1 MTVMSV
7 FESLRTPAAFLF
19 VLGVL
24 VFVHEF
30 GHFLVARWHGVR
42 VITFSLGFGPKL
54 LKVQRGD
61 TEYCISAVP
70 LGGYVKLAG
79 ETVEEDRTGAPDEFL
94 SKSKWVRFQVYLAG
108 PTMNLLLAWVV
119 LAGVLMRG
127 ADVPLADTSP
137 AVIGSIEQGSAAEK
151 AGLQVGDRIVSVAG
165 RDVPT
170 WSALDVEIVLQ
181 ANREL
186 AVVVDRR
193 GQRVE
198 FKLTPSAVGR
208 FEIGTIGI
216 QAVMRPMVLQI
227 STPGGPADRA
237 GLRRGDVIV
246 AVDGQPG
253 LNREAIIDRLSK
265 SAGKTL
271 TFTIERDGQK
281 MELPIVPESIGGVGK
296 IGVAINPYEF
306 RRVDPTIVQAFV
318 MSAQENWSST
328 KLIGR
333 TLKGL
338 FKRETPVKALM
349 GPISIATLTGTAAS
363 LGWLYLFQLMAN
375 ISLNLGLLN
384 LMPVPVLDG
393 GHIAILGV
401 EGLAR
406 RDLSMKVKE
415 RILMVGAVLIVLLMV
430 TVIYNDILRLFR

>member
-1 MTVMSV
+1 MTLMSLV
-7 FESLRTPAAFLF
+7 ESLRTPAAFLF

-24 VFVHEF
+24 VFVHEL

-54 LKVQRGD
+54 VKVQRGD

-94 SKSKWVRFQVYLAG
+94 SKSKWIRFQVYLAG
-108 PTMNLLLAWVV
+108 PTMNLLLAWLV
-119 LAGVLMRG
+119 LAGVLLRG
-127 ADVPLADTSP
+127 ADVPLSDTSP
-137 AVIGSIEQGSAAEK
+137 AIIGGIEQGSPAEK

-170 WSALDVEIVLQ
+170 WDALNIEVVTK

-186 AVVVDRR
+186 AIVVDRH
-193 GQRVE
+193 GQRLDLR
-198 FKLTPSAVGR
+198 LTPSAVGK

-216 QAVMRPMVLQI
+216 RPVLRPQVFMV
-227 STPGGPADRA
+227 TPGGPADRA
-237 GLRRGDVIV
+237 GVKRGDVVLAI
-246 AVDGQPG
+246 DHQPG
-253 LNREAIIDRLSK
+253 LDHDGIIDRLRK
-265 SAGKTL
+265 SSGKPL
-271 TFTIERDGQK
+271 TFTLERDGQPV
-281 MELPIVPESIGGVGK
+281 EATITPEESGGVGV
-296 IGVAINPYEF
+296 IGIGLNPYEF
-306 RRVDPTIVQAFV
+306 RRVDPTLVQAFV
-318 MSAQENWSST
+318 MSAEQNWDST
-328 KLIGR
+328 VLIGR

-338 FKRETPVKALM
+338 FKRETPVKQLM
-349 GPISIATLTGTAAS
+349 GPISIATLTGTAAQ
-363 LGWLYLFQLMAN
+363 LGWLYLFQLMSN

-384 LMPVPVLDG
+384 LLPVPVLDG

-406 RDLSMKVKE
+406 RDLSVRVKE
-415 RILMVGAVLIVLLMV
+415 RILMVGAALIILLMV
-430 TVIYNDILRLFR
+430 TVIYNDILRLFK